1 MDFNLGSSPI
11 NMQQKLTLHD
21 WFLSPSP
28 NIYSLGIAGR
38 FELVLKKHDDES
50 QVPTRV
56 IGDPSTGTQYC
67 SPDLAQEDE
76 DDVTVQDGS
85 TAPTSSTAGTPNE
98 ASPMTT
104 PQSENEPNGRVT
116 TTLDSN
122 SNSCPSTSN
131 APSTAPTVT
140 HAGSGSGAGTG
151 GPKAEGE
158 SKAEGSESRGESSPP
173 TPVPGARRMIQR
185 PTFVQLPSP
194 RAFAI
199 ETHLPVCTPSALSS
213 HSTTSTSPLALFD
226 ATHARGSPSS
236 INAGMNFEPAAGMCV
251 LVVDDDSLTRTLMK
265 RILTRLGCHVS
276 VAENGEVALEMILGR
291 RISMPLL
298 TPSSDYSKREAKP
311 ILEQEVTSQSTSAST
326 PTGCVEEYKYA
337 VVFLDNQMPVMS
349 GLKVVA
355 KLRQL
360 GRKDFVV
367 GVTGT
372 YL

>member
-1 MDFNLGSSPI
+1 
-11 NMQQKLTLHD
+11 
-21 WFLSPSP
+21 
-28 NIYSLGIAGR
+28 
-38 FELVLKKHDDES
+38 
-50 QVPTRV
+50 
-56 IGDPSTGTQYC
+56 
-67 SPDLAQEDE
+67 
-76 DDVTVQDGS
+76 
-85 TAPTSSTAGTPNE
+85 
-98 ASPMTT
+98 
-104 PQSENEPNGRVT
+104 
-116 TTLDSN
+116 
-122 SNSCPSTSN
+122 
-131 APSTAPTVT
+131 
-140 HAGSGSGAGTG
+140 
-151 GPKAEGE
+151 
-158 SKAEGSESRGESSPP
+158 
-173 TPVPGARRMIQR
+173 MIQR

-213 HSTTSTSPLALFD
+213 HSTSSTSPLVLFD

-276 VAENGEVALEMILGR
+276 VAENGEIALEMILGR

-326 PTGCVEEYKYA
+326 PTGYVEEYKYA

-367 GVTGT
+367 GVTGNALLSDQQE
-372 YL
+372 YLEAGVDRVLTKPVYERSLRDVLQYADERRKNISREAASAESASGDHSPAS